1 MYFIYLGP
9 KNEAKNFFNSSNF
22 GKIKQND
29 LNTIVQYEKFYQTF
43 EMIQPILDANS
54 SNIVILDRT
63 PFSELVWS
71 PFFNRESEVYK
82 TKDLMNNFLQ
92 LFENIKS
99 QMLYIELTANTENL
113 ANRIILREEDYINF
127 ITAFDLLKNPT
138 IKQNEYIDPS
148 DPDFSKI
155 LYMINFVKEQYNSI
169 KLLLRKNGIL
179 AETYS
184 NNTKEDMFNCVDNI
198 LKYFN

>member
-43 EMIQPILDANS
+43 EMIQPILDANL

-82 TKDLMNNFLQ
+82 TKDLTNNFLQ

-138 IKQNEYIDPS
+138 IKQNEYIDPKCQS
-148 DPDFSKI
+148 VVF
-155 LYMINFVKEQYNSI
+155 
-169 KLLLRKNGIL
+169 
-179 AETYS
+179 
-184 NNTKEDMFNCVDNI
+184 
-198 LKYFN
+198 LKG